1 MRNATIEVNLWVAI
15 VLLLV
20 IIASV
25 LYGVNAASWA
35 TLTAY
40 PKSGTVCA
48 VSIAHNTITIVDR
61 MGEQWVWED
70 DAHGWHRGDKVSMV
84 MQDKNRTPSDH
95 TDDIILKV
103 LYEGHEEKFH

>member
-20 IIASV
+20 IIGSI
-25 LYGVNAASWA
+25 LYGVYAADWA
-35 TLTAY
+35 NLTTY

-61 MGEQWVWED
+61 MGDEWEWED
-70 DAHGWHRGDKVSMV
+70 DARGWHRGDMVSMV
-84 MQDKNRTPSDH
+84 MQDKHRTPLDN

-103 LYEGHEEKFH
+103 RYEGHEERFH